1 MARARSHD
9 GRQQQ
14 VLSPDADS
22 DDADWTK
29 KTWDWPPYKSR
40 EFFDSIGGVEDLDAF
55 RETPAYKMAVERGLI
70 HDDEWVLDW
79 CTPYGSDT
87 PQEYDASDPHE
98 PGKPRRG
105 SVHVHVHR
113 GR

>member
-1 MARARSHD
+1 MTRTRSQD

-22 DDADWTK
+22 DNADWTK
-29 KTWDWPPYKSR
+29 QRWDWPPYKSA
-40 EFFDSIGGVEDLDAF
+40 EFFDSIGGIDELDAF
-55 RETPAYKMAVERGLI
+55 RDTPAYKMAVGSGLI

-79 CTPYGSDT
+79 CAPYDT
-87 PQEYDASDPHE
+87 PQQPMYDATDRHE

-105 SVHVHVHR
+105 NVHVHVHR